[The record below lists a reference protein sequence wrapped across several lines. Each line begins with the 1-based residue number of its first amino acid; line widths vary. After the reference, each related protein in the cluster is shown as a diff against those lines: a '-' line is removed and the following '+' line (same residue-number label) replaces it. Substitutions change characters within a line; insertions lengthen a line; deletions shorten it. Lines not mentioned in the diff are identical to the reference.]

1 MERNNTSTIGLVLGA
16 IIGAAAT
23 YYAYKHKDDIIGKI
37 NELEDN
43 LHFDHHELI
52 NDAKEKIDS
61 LTHSVKSTI
70 EGFKEDI
77 EVTKADKIASM
88 MEEVAIL
95 RAEIK
100 ALKATN

>member
-1 MERNNTSTIGLVLGA
+1 MERNNTIGLVLGA
-16 IIGAAAT
+16 IIGGAAT

-52 NDAKEKIDS
+52 NDAKDKLES
-61 LTHSVKSTI
+61 LTHSVQSTI
-70 EGFKEDI
+70 ERFKGDVET
-77 EVTKADKIASM
+77 VKADKIASM
-88 MEEVAIL
+88 MEEVATL

-100 ALKATN
+100 ALKASN